1 MKDTFGRKLY
11 SLGEFYK
18 IYYLAF
24 LSIYDF
30 VYDKKKEI
38 LDEHFIER
46 IMLSVTEVNGCPFCS
61 FAHTKMALE
70 AGMSNEEIQNMLA
83 GVSDD
88 VPEEEM
94 SAVVFSQ
101 HYAETRWYP
110 SKETWERIVEIY
122 GLQKA
127 KGILGAIRIMM
138 FGNAAGIAWGSF
150 VNRFKKEK
158 ETDERSG
165 LIYEIGIIIGT
176 IIYLPIAFIH
186 VLLAKLFRI
195 PTIKFK
201 TVEKKQS
208 FL

>member
-1 MKDTFGRKLY
+1 MKDTFGRQLY
-11 SLGEFYK
+11 SLGEFYR

-24 LSIYDF
+24 FSAYDF
-30 VYDKKKEI
+30 IYAKKNK
-38 LDEHFIER
+38 LLSEHFIER
-46 IMLSVTEVNGCPFCS
+46 IMLAVTEVNGCAFCS

-94 SAVVFSQ
+94 SAIVFSQ
-101 HYAETRWYP
+101 HYAESRGYP
-110 SKETWERIVEIY
+110 SKESWERIVEVY
-122 GLQKA
+122 GSRQA

-150 VNRFKKEK
+150 VNRFKKKE
-158 ETDERSG
+158 ETDVRSG
-165 LIYEIGIIIGT
+165 LVYEIGMIFVT
-176 IIYLPIAFIH
+176 IIYLPIA
-186 VLLAKLFRI
+186 LLHALLGKLLRR

-201 TVEKKQS
+201 TVEKKQ
-208 FL
+208 